1 MARRIVGALLVLLVI
16 SLFAQAAYSDSW
28 FHYKTYDR
36 EVDIY
41 PDGSYKVF
49 ETIEILGM
57 NDGTAYVEL
66 GPGFVVKSVKVSS
79 DSGKT
84 WETIGE
90 SNYIEGNVLKH
101 AVVKD
106 KNYRIQVMA
115 EGVGALSSFSSSVPS
130 GVDQVFV
137 KVNFRFDDVFMSAVS
152 PVPMREGEN
161 SVEWRFMDKYAKTVS
176 VSFGTVNND
185 ARIDAACNAL
195 VLAGSLNKVKLFCD
209 VSADEL
215 MNRLSVNV
223 PAGLEF
229 SSFDDDGFEVVSSS
243 PLVIDAKTPAKTF
256 RISDMEFVMS
266 LDGLA
271 SMPVFENA
279 GVMDYN
285 VALYSSESYK
295 VDNVESTLTRITK
308 YEAGFLSRIS
318 GYVPNGYNLDSLY
331 TGKSGGTLSFDK
343 EKLKEKEHL
352 ATNINSVNFDIFP
365 TKRGF
370 AIVKANYQVVNT
382 ETGKYLEI
390 ELPDNSVFWGAIVN
404 SEPENAYGED
414 NVVQVPLP
422 VSSKY
427 GDSYQAIRVTLLYVV
442 TSEVF
447 SDEIYSAYNLV
458 LPTHKAPVTNVN
470 VKIGLPESFIYWKS
484 DVVPEMDAQLITYT
498 PRRVYYDN
506 MIDFDAI
513 GGAQKNMA
521 AQVEQMSM
529 EAPVQRVQLSMHGTP
544 VTIQIP
550 EMKKYLLVTGGGE
563 AIIMP
568 EEAVRITIYG
578 FEEKGM
584 YIGYALI
591 GIVLLLVV
599 IRKRKKIKKL
609 VW

>member
-1 MARRIVGALLVLLVI
+1 MARRIVGALMVLLVV

-36 EVDIY
+36 EVDVY
-41 PDGSYKVF
+41 SDGSYKVF

-57 NDGTAYVEL
+57 NDGTAHVEL
-66 GPGFVVKSVKVSS
+66 GSNFVVKSVKVSS

-84 WETIGE
+84 WITVGE
-90 SNYIEGNVLKH
+90 SNYIEGNVLKY
-101 AVVKD
+101 VVLKD
-106 KNYRIQVMA
+106 KNYRIQVRG

-130 GVDQVFV
+130 GVDQVFM

-152 PVPMREGEN
+152 PVPMHKGDS

-185 ARIDAACNAL
+185 AKVDAACDAL
-195 VLAGSLNKVKLFCD
+195 VLAGSLNKVTLFCD
-209 VSADEL
+209 VSAGEL
-215 MNRLSVNV
+215 INRLSINV

-229 SSFDDDGFEVVSSS
+229 SSFDDEGFEVVSSD
-243 PLVIDAKTPAKTF
+243 PVVINAKTPAKSF

-266 LDGLA
+266 GDAFA
-271 SMPVFENA
+271 SMPSFSNA

-318 GYVPNGYNLDSLY
+318 GYVPSGYNLDSLY
-331 TGKSGGTLSFDK
+331 TGKSGGSLSFDK

-352 ATNINSVNFDIFP
+352 ATNINSVNFDVFP

-404 SEPENAYGED
+404 SEPEKAYGEG
-414 NVVQVPLP
+414 NVVEVPLP

-427 GDSYQAIRVTLLYVV
+427 GNSYQAIRMTLLYVV
-442 TSEVF
+442 TGDVF
-447 SDEIYSAYNLV
+447 SDDIYSQYNLI
-458 LPTHKAPVTNVN
+458 LPTHKAPVTNMN
-470 VKIGLPESFIYWKS
+470 IKIGLPEWFIYWKS

-506 MIDFDAI
+506 VIDFDAI
-513 GGAQKNMA
+513 GGARKAMNV
-521 AQVEQMSM
+521 QVEQMSM

-544 VTIQIP
+544 VTVQIP
-550 EMKKYLLVTGGGE
+550 EMKKYLQVTGGGE

-568 EEAVRITIYG
+568 EESVRVTIYG
-578 FEEKGM
+578 FQQKGM
-584 YIGYALI
+584 YGVYVLI
-591 GIVLLLVV
+591 ATVLLFVV